1 MTPEGYE
8 EAQLGLTELNP
19 TKGEKNNQSHKPT
32 KLKTSS
38 SSKQDSDGHPL
49 KGIESRLPEPQYR
62 TVAGHVSR
70 RANTSV
76 AADPPPPP
84 PAPGRATSSDQR
96 RKRQGKTD
104 GGGFG
109 DDSDDSDPDDQRR
122 GQDNG
127 SPSATGR
134 RSRPRAQNDHEP
146 SSASASSRPI
156 ESFQFK
162 PIEFNSEEQKRLDL
176 RRELRFI
183 SSIWENKMQ
192 QRSQNAEQAAE
203 RKTQLMDYLL
213 RHKKLPM
220 GFTDHNC
227 DKRLDEYLEKS
238 LYQAAIEGI
247 TKDVSQVM
255 DLITKFM
262 HLLEYEVFRRC
273 EEVSNAQQAESLSH
287 LQRKK
292 TDMVLA
298 MVKLVHPYPDIEYTQ
313 LCDDSWLGAV
323 KIFAGAFI
331 DKIMRYAEKE
341 RYFPQH
347 PLVEALSVDASNE
360 ERTQFA
366 LLDRQRRGMT
376 NVYKEWLCEDVDI
389 DSIENCHVGLLD
401 GLRAMQRLKTL
412 REGTRQEFIYHGGDS
427 YDTPFLFV
435 SLVVFKGNQPLQVL
449 SIATSDLS
457 NIGWNHEKHKPGFWR
472 SSLLEGTVTGE
483 SETRKAVFKVDMD
496 GAVLAIQ
503 GSDGQWVDW
512 EDIRGGE

>member
-8 EAQLGLTELNP
+8 EAQLGGTEPNP
-19 TKGEKNNQSHKPT
+19 MKGEKNSQSHKQT
-32 KLKTSS
+32 TLKNSTSN
-38 SSKQDSDGHPL
+38 KRDSDGHPL
-49 KGIESRLPEPQYR
+49 KGIEARLPEPQYR

-134 RSRPRAQNDHEP
+134 RSRSRAQNDHEP
-146 SSASASSRPI
+146 SSASTSSRPI

-238 LYQAAIEGI
+238 LYQAAIESI

-255 DLITKFM
+255 DLIPEFI
-262 HLLEYEVFRRC
+262 HLLEHEVFRRC
-273 EEVSNAQQAESLSH
+273 MEVSNAQHAESISH
-287 LQRKK
+287 LQSKK
-292 TDMVLA
+292 TDAVLV
-298 MVKLVHPYPDIEYTQ
+298 MENLVPPYPKMRYRAY
-313 LCDDSWLGAV
+313 LRDDSWLGAV
-323 KIFAGAFI
+323 KIFAEAFI
-331 DKIMRYAEKE
+331 DKIMRYTEKE
-341 RYFPQH
+341 RDLPEH
-347 PLVEALSVDASNE
+347 LLVEALSVDASDE
-360 ERTQFA
+360 ERTGFA
-366 LLDRQRRGMT
+366 LLDRQRRGIRNAYM
-376 NVYKEWLCEDVDI
+376 EWLCEDVNI
-389 DSIENCHVGLLD
+389 DSIKNCHVGLLD

-412 REGTRQEFIYHGGDS
+412 REGTRQEFIWHSDVFDHTGR
-427 YDTPFLFV
+427 LLV
-435 SLVVFKGNQPLQVL
+435 SLVVFKGNQPLRVQRVKPSEL
-449 SIATSDLS
+449 SD
-457 NIGWNHEKHKPGFWR
+457 IGWNHSNLLPIPWR
-472 SSLLEGTVTGE
+472 SSLLEGAVTGE
-483 SETRKAVFKVDMD
+483 RGTRKAVFKVDMD

-503 GSDGQWVDW
+503 RSDGRWVY
-512 EDIRGGE
+512 